1 MSNKVALVTGS
12 SRGIGAAIAIRL
24 AMDGYD
30 VAVNYNNNEER
41 AREVLSKIQLEGQ
54 KGIIVKADVSDAF
67 QVEDMFSTV
76 RESLGEVDLL
86 VTNAGISGTG
96 QIQDITQDKWRKIF
110 AVNVDGTFNAVKCA
124 IPYMLS
130 EHSGCIVMIS
140 SMWGVRGAS
149 CESAYSASKAAIVG
163 FSRSLAS
170 ELAPSG
176 IRVNCVAPGVIDT
189 EMLDELSSDSLES
202 LAEETPL
209 RRLGKPEDI
218 AELVSFLSSDNASF
232 ITGQVISD
240 DGGFTV

>member
-1 MSNKVALVTGS
+1 M
-12 SRGIGAAIAIRL
+12 
-24 AMDGYD
+24 
-30 VAVNYNNNEER
+30 
-41 AREVLSKIQLEGQ
+41 
-54 KGIIVKADVSDAF
+54 
-67 QVEDMFSTV
+67 
-76 RESLGEVDLL
+76 
-86 VTNAGISGTG
+86 
-96 QIQDITQDKWRKIF
+96 
-110 AVNVDGTFNAVKCA
+110 
-124 IPYMLS
+124 
-130 EHSGCIVMIS
+130 
-140 SMWGVRGAS
+140 
-149 CESAYSASKAAIVG
+149 G

>member
-1 MSNKVALVTGS
+1 MSNRVALVTGS

-30 VAVNYNNNEER
+30 VAVNYNNNEDR
-41 AREVLSKIQLEGQ
+41 AKEVLSKIQQKGQ
-54 KGIIVKADVSDAF
+54 RGIIVRADVSDAS
-67 QVEDMFSTV
+67 QVEDMFTTV
-76 RESLGEVDLL
+76 RESLGDIDLL

-96 QIQDITQDKWRKIF
+96 QIQDITEDKWKKIF
-110 AVNVDGTFNAVKCA
+110 AVNVDGAFNAVKCA
-124 IPYMLS
+124 IPHMLS
-130 EHSGCIVMIS
+130 EHRGCIVMIS
-140 SMWGVRGAS
+140 SMWGIRGAS
-149 CESAYSASKAAIVG
+149 CESAYSASKAAIIG